1 VVEALK
7 AVHLQAVDTVAEAL
21 KAVHL
26 QVVDTVAEALKAVHL
41 QVAAIVAEALKAVPA
56 AVQKDLPVVIE
67 VKRAQTGRLGET
79 PPDALRSS
87 IPVKKSLTGLL
98 LAIKT
103 VKEKKNIFN
112 TDDFPLSCLKRG
124 KSYVYFKAKI

>member
-1 VVEALK
+1 MVDIVVEA
-7 AVHLQAVDTVAEAL
+7 Q

-26 QVVDTVAEALKAVHL
+26 QVAAIVVEAQKAVHL
-41 QVAAIVAEALKAVPA
+41 QVAAIVAEALKAVRHQVA
-56 AVQKDLPVVIE
+56 AAQKALPVVTK
-67 VKRAQTGRLGET
+67 VKRVPTGRLGET